1 MKKEMNNKGFSL
13 VELIIVIAIMV
24 ILIAVLAPQYLRY
37 VEKSRVASDQNTI
50 VEYINAMQTIAADP
64 EISLTEG
71 GSYTVSINSSTGAI
85 TVGSDL
91 KDALV
96 NYAILDESTLNSSKV
111 QSTSYKAS
119 AAADGTVYK
128 LVYKVPDGAAAGA
141 AKMWIV
147 EPTGNLDASGA
158 VKTTPAA
165 GGSDS

>member
-64 EISLTEG
+64 DISLTDATP
-71 GSYTVSINSSTGAI
+71 SKYSVSIDSSTGKINVSA
-85 TVGSDL
+85 DL
-91 KDALV
+91 TTLLTT
-96 NYAILDESTLNSSKV
+96 YGILDSTTINSSKV

-119 AAADGTVYK
+119 NGKYELQYKAPVSGAD
-128 LVYKVPDGAAAGA
+128 
-141 AKMWIV
+141 KMWV
-147 EPTGNLDASGA
+147 VVPSGNVDLSGA
-158 VKTTPAA
+158 VTP
-165 GGSDS
+165 

>member
-71 GSYTVSINSSTGAI
+71 GDYTVKISSDGKI
-85 TVGSDL
+85 TVGDDL
-91 KDALV
+91 KNALV
-96 NYAILDESTLNSSKV
+96 NYAILDQSTLDSSKV
-111 QSTSYKAS
+111 QSTSYKS
-119 AAADGTVYK
+119 AGTGPDNSVYK
-128 LVYKVPDGAAAGA
+128 LVYKVPDGAASGA

-147 EPTGNLDASGA
+147 EPTGKLDASGA
-158 VKTTPAA
+158 VKKDAAA
-165 GGSDS
+165 GGGE